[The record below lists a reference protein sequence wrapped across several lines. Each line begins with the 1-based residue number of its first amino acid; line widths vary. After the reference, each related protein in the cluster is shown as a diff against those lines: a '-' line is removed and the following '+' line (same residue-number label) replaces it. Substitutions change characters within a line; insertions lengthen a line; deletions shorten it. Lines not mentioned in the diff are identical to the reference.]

1 MTSMTG
7 LDVFDTT
14 IHKTNSWL
22 KEIME
27 ELGIDNRHQ
36 AYQAL
41 RGTLQALRD
50 RLPVEEATHLGAQL
64 PMLIT
69 GIYYEG
75 WEPEDKPERIRH
87 KEEFLARVG
96 EAFGGQSNMDSER
109 AARAVFNVL
118 ARRVSE
124 GEIQDITGILPQD
137 LRELWPAEIRC

>member
-1 MTSMTG
+1 
-7 LDVFDTT
+7 
-14 IHKTNSWL
+14 
-22 KEIME
+22 ME

-41 RGTLQALRD
+41 RGILHALRD

-87 KEEFLARVG
+87 G
-96 EAFGGQSNMDSER
+96 EAFGGQSEDSER
-109 AARAVFNVL
+109 AARAVFNIL
-118 ARRVSE
+118 ARRTSE
-124 GEIQDITGILPQD
+124 GEIKDITGHFTPG
-137 LRELWPAEIRC
+137 PAGAVARRGYISKPLASCCDDSPYLSACPYL